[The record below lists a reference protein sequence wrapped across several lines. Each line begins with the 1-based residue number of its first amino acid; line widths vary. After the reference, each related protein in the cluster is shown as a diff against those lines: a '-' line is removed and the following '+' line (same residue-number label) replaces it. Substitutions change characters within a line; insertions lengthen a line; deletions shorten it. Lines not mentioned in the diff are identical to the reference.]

1 MAKRGTTDLSL
12 MVAVDKPSGLTSHD
26 VVNRVRRIFG
36 ERRVGHTGTLDPL
49 ASGVLP
55 VCIGPATRLDHY
67 LVGHDKSYV
76 VSIVFGAATDTDDAQ
91 GQVIRTGAVPARLY
105 DEGFARQFVA
115 GLVGRSRQLPPVYS
129 AIKVNGKKACDEA
142 RKGNVI
148 SIEPR
153 DIEVYGAQLL
163 GIDDDDGEGGLR
175 WHVSFHVSKGTYIR
189 ALVRDMG
196 NALGCP
202 AHVAALERTASGALE
217 LADCLSL
224 EALEQQGARA
234 AIDPVAML
242 GLRFAFLGG
251 AAEKAVSNGAPLPVG
266 ALELCERNRR
276 GAEAEL
282 CACTSGV
289 VDSPAAPAPGELV
302 ALVAQNKLM
311 ALYEHDEAAARFKP
325 RCVFQG
331 GIIRGSGI

>member
-1 MAKRGTTDLSL
+1 MKRGE
-12 MVAVDKPSGLTSHD
+12 SGLNLVIGVAKPVGMTSHD
-26 VVNRVRRIFG
+26 VVSRVRHILG
-36 ERRVGHTGTLDPL
+36 EKRVGHTGTLDPL

-55 VCIGPATRLDHY
+55 VCVGSAARLNPY
-67 LVGHDKSYV
+67 LTAEDKRYEV
-76 VSIVFGAATDTDDAQ
+76 AVAFGAATDTDDAQ
-91 GQVIRTGAVPARLY
+91 GQVIRTGAVSARLY

-163 GIDDDDGEGGLR
+163 GIDDDGGEGGLR
-175 WHVSFHVSKGTYIR
+175 WHVAFHVSKGTYIR

-234 AIDPVAML
+234 AIDPVALL

-276 GAEAEL
+276 GVEAEL